1 MNLTQLGWNTEL
13 QNEFETVNNKEWIAG
28 RVTLEHKRIY
38 RVMTESGELM
48 AEITGKMRYQAGGR
62 EDYPAVGDW
71 VLLSARP
78 NEGKAT
84 IHGILP
90 RFSKFSRKV
99 AGDTTEEQI
108 VATNV
113 NTVFLVAALNQ
124 DFNIRRL
131 ERYLLLTWESGAN
144 PVIVLTK
151 ADLCDDP
158 ETFIHDVEGVAFG
171 VPIHV
176 TSAKDLI
183 GLEPLQSYLS
193 EGQTVALLG
202 SSGAGKS
209 TLTNF
214 LLGEEKQLVQEI
226 RDEDGK
232 GRHTTTHRELVVLPS
247 GGMIIDTPGM
257 RELQLWEA
265 DGGMSQS
272 FSDVEELAEQCFFRD
287 CKHENERECAVRE
300 AIESGALDEK
310 RFQSYVKLQREL
322 AYLERKN
329 DKRAQLAEKEKWK
342 KLAGDRTRVYRK

>member
-1 MNLTQLGWNTEL
+1 MNLTQLGWNTQL
-13 QNEFETVNNKEWIAG
+13 QNEMDAITNTEWIAG

-48 AEITGKMRYQAGGR
+48 AEITGKMRFLAGGR

-71 VLLSARP
+71 VLLSARL

-84 IHGILP
+84 IHSILP

-99 AGDTTEEQI
+99 AGETTEEQI

-151 ADLCDDP
+151 ADLCEDSEP
-158 ETFIHDVEGVAFG
+158 FIQDVEGVAFG

-176 TSAKDLI
+176 TSAKDLT
-183 GLEPLQSYLS
+183 GLEPLQSYLG

-209 TLTNF
+209 TLTNY
-214 LLGEEKQLVQEI
+214 LLGEEKQLVQDI

-272 FSDVEELAEQCFFRD
+272 FSDVEDLAEQCYFRD
-287 CKHENERECAVRE
+287 CKHEKERECAVRE

-310 RFQSYVKLQREL
+310 RFQSYIKLQREL
-322 AYLERKN
+322 AYLDRKN